1 MSSGSPGHAG
11 HLHHTDTLTLG
22 PPPPSRVAPASIT
35 RIRWYKPNMV
45 FPYQI
50 IASFPCANTE
60 GGHSKLVAQTHR
72 PPPPPADWWAGPR
85 RAAIGRPPANE
96 GSDRRG
102 WGKQGNLFLTSVY
115 DDPAWPPCPAELFIA
130 AHCDYFCVPPFF
142 RGKEAC
148 PPCAGPGQRRGPPP
162 QRVAAPGSRWSQCV
176 GIPKMILSRLPN
188 KNGRRSH

>member
-60 GGHSKLVAQTHR
+60 GGHSKLLAQTHR
-72 PPPPPADWWAGPR
+72 APPPLGDWWAGPR
-85 RAAIGRPPANE
+85 RAAIGCRPANE
-96 GSDRRG
+96 GSDRCG
-102 WGKQGNLFLTSVY
+102 WGKQGNLYLTSVY
-115 DDPAWPPCPAELFIA
+115 DDPAAPPCQPPLFIA
-130 AHCDYFCVPPFF
+130 VHWDYFCVVALS
-142 RGKEAC
+142 RGKGCC
-148 PPCAGPGQRRGPPP
+148 PPRAGPRQCRGPPP
-162 QRVAAPGSRWSQCV
+162 QRVAAPGSPRESVCRHPQNDIV
-176 GIPKMILSRLPN
+176 AVA
-188 KNGRRSH
+188 

>member
-60 GGHSKLVAQTHR
+60 GGHSKLVAQTHGAQ
-72 PPPPPADWWAGPR
+72 PPPADWWAGPR
-85 RAAIGRPPANE
+85 RAAIGRQPANE

-115 DDPAWPPCPAELFIA
+115 DDPAWPPCPAKLFIA
-130 AHCDYFCVPPFF
+130 VHCDYFCVSPFF
-142 RGKEAC
+142 RAKEAC
-148 PPCAGPGQRRGPPP
+148 PPRSGMGQCRGPPP